1 MNFLFLIAISEVANS
16 INEATA
22 VVIVTKSK
30 IILCGIKYIIT
41 SSSNE
46 KVVIV
51 LKTAIMLLNF
61 VKNFLAIKGI
71 TESLHK
77 RPVAKTT

>member
-1 MNFLFLIAISEVANS
+1 MSEVANS
-16 INEATA
+16 ITEATA

-51 LKTAIMLLNF
+51 LKTAIMLWNF
-61 VKNFLAIKGI
+61 VKNFLAIKGS
-71 TESLHK
+71 TERLHK